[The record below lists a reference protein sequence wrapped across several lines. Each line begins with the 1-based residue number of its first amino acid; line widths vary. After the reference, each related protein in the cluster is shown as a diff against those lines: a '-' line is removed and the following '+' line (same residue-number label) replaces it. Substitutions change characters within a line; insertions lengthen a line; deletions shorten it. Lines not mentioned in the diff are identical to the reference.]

1 MLKMSRIEM
10 IKELQA
16 KGLGPVAISERLR
29 INRKTVSR
37 YMAMETF
44 EESKPEQKMD
54 RPSKLDPFKPL
65 IQQWLEED
73 RKNRYKQRHT
83 AMRIHTRLVEEC
95 PDYDASYPLVQ
106 RYVKSLYEERR
117 RYEEGTQELVWHPGE
132 AQADFGEADFYDAS
146 GEKRMYKYLCVSF
159 PYSNAAY
166 MQLFGGETAECVAQG
181 LQDIFRRMG
190 GVPSRIVFDNA
201 SGVGRRVS
209 DQVRMAELFL
219 RFKAHYGFEVTFCNP
234 YAGYEKGN
242 VENKVGYFRR
252 NFFVPL
258 PTVVDVQTFNQEL
271 LPGCEADWQRA
282 HYKKGVSIEQLFT
295 EDRQAL
301 LYLPGKPFAVCRY
314 THVKTDG
321 YGKFLVDGKH
331 YYSSSPEWADK
342 EMVVRIGAHTVEPL
356 LPTGEPISVHLR
368 LYGTQRTDTVD
379 VRTTLSRLLRS
390 PGAWRNSL
398 LRDAIP
404 ETLKSGMDSLERP
417 ELKEA
422 LQTMHDLSARYD
434 FETAVQAM
442 EKASELGRITSANAS
457 VLAARL
463 STFDPQEPSHV
474 DLSQY
479 DSLLETEAAI
489 Q

>member
-1 MLKMSRIEM
+1 
-10 IKELQA
+10 
-16 KGLGPVAISERLR
+16 
-29 INRKTVSR
+29 
-37 YMAMETF
+37 
-44 EESKPEQKMD
+44 
-54 RPSKLDPFKPL
+54 
-65 IQQWLEED
+65 
-73 RKNRYKQRHT
+73 
-83 AMRIHTRLVEEC
+83 
-95 PDYDASYPLVQ
+95 
-106 RYVKSLYEERR
+106 
-117 RYEEGTQELVWHPGE
+117 
-132 AQADFGEADFYDAS
+132 
-146 GEKRMYKYLCVSF
+146 
-159 PYSNAAY
+159 

-181 LQDIFRRMG
+181 LQDIFQRMG

-209 DQVRMAELFL
+209 ERVRMAELFL

-258 PTVVDVQTFNQEL
+258 PTVLDVQTFNQKL
-271 LPGCEADWQRA
+271 LPRCEADWGRA

-295 EDRQAL
+295 EDRKAL
-301 LYLPGKPFAVCRY
+301 LYLPGRLFAVCRY
-314 THVKTDG
+314 TYVKTDG
-321 YGKFLVDGKH
+321 YGKFAVDGKH

-342 EMVVRIGAHTVEPL
+342 EIVLRIGAHTVEPL
-356 LPTGEPISVHLR
+356 LPTGEPISVHPR

-379 VRTTLSRLLRS
+379 VSTTLNRLLRS

-404 ETLKSGMDSLERP
+404 ETLKSGMDGLERP

-442 EKASELGRITSANAS
+442 EKASELGRLTNANAC

-463 STFDPQEPSHV
+463 STFDLQQPSKV
-474 DLSQY
+474 DLSRY
-479 DSLLETEAAI
+479 DAMLVTEATI